1 MAHNVAMFLWR
12 SLLVQAIR
20 RHYIA
25 TTLELLFVFLSFA
38 AALQRRAPVPLDK
51 RPNSTEL
58 DSILVSRRPTHVVL
72 GPNTSYNK
80 MLLDTVVALYS
91 AGNSTEGET
100 VPSTALNASLVSDV
114 AKDCAEIALNQK
126 ASVHPFPTLADDF
139 GASGFSTSYMY
150 AIEQAHL
157 KLQRIYY
164 SSTDYED
171 VKVVVEDLPGWL
183 FSKMTDDYRSEFFY
197 TMFLV
202 FTVTAMRRL
211 GAIAYELSTGL
222 AEKQALMGLTAV
234 QFSAGH
240 FFTALAFYIV
250 ECIIVITTM
259 YTVTLTDDVTAYASG
274 INPLMVIV
282 SFLLFVVGQSTVPV
296 FVTAVFPKGWVRMLL
311 FAALLVVAPATVSPG
326 LETVPQYL
334 TRTRRSKL
342 FAGTLPQSGLISVM
356 MIMFLAQDYE
366 GGADLSVVTR
376 RVMGNNVTILEIW
389 LVVFLSDVG
398 IVFLTWYLPQILPW
412 CSDNPRSPLF
422 LITPSYW
429 KGEDARGQIDAKP
442 LHRDPTRF
450 EELPPDVHP
459 IVRARNLTKFIGTV
473 PVLNGL
479 DLDVYERKVTVLLG
493 HNAAGK
499 STLMSILTGTL
510 GGPTSGTA
518 IVCGHD
524 VYSDREMV
532 HSEVALCQ
540 QSDIFFEDL
549 TCGENAL
556 YFAALKEGHG
566 TDVQKATASMLT
578 KMGLEGVRDKMPGEV
593 SSGTLRM
600 LSLAIAIASQP
611 KLLMLDEPTSGMDLV
626 TRRKIW
632 DILQKVGRETT
643 LMFSSHDM
651 FEADAVADH
660 IVIMAAGTVICS
672 GSTTF
677 LKRTCGVGYT
687 ITLVKEPRLFNE
699 EGALAVIRKV
709 IPGAHVRSDGQST
722 VAIRLGTSDHTGFPA
737 LFKTL
742 ERSSKRL
749 GIADIGLTVAT
760 VKDVYIKINYNWT
773 PEAQTIQTDTL
784 KGDDVAVLCKPVSK
798 GQSDISAVLQGT
810 VHKAAHVLE
819 TKLWHLP
826 HVVRAT
832 AGAAVASARARATT
846 QEYARRPGTVPPVR
860 NVRDSIRLVVDP
872 ANSLTVP
879 VLLNLV
885 DTAVL
890 RLVTRQRTAHIVAR
904 VSQLELRQSTSRV
917 SVFMFWTVGCAA
929 TYALAF
935 SAFAAFP
942 AAERVDG
949 ARDIQLMTGLSG
961 GFFVFSHAAFDFVHC
976 VAFAVP
982 WCLIYRSSGGN
993 SFGSLA
999 LIFATF
1005 VLSSPA
1011 MIGMAYLT
1019 AERAL
1024 TELGAVYSQF
1034 MWIYFSGIV
1043 LFLGTRV
1050 FNALG
1055 VEISSADI
1063 AAELCGRQ
1071 RAAPSLPSLSN
1082 LPSLPGGAPVI
1093 PTVSARA
1100 WRAIFRTWRNALAAD
1115 NEEDADIYTPLWYSS
1130 PCDQATPLSFTHNGV
1145 LPELLFLLLNGLICL
1160 GIASY
1165 ITSGYFSVREAI
1177 FGHKWTRKGVNAA
1190 PSTPAQDA
1198 RTTPTR
1204 DPNVEEEKQL
1214 AIALCDT
1221 KDFSAHALVVCD
1233 LCKSFGES
1241 CAVRD
1246 FNLALRPSEC
1256 LGLLG
1261 VQGSGKTTTLN
1272 LLAALAEATY
1282 GEAYTTEASMQDN
1295 VRKWQSQISYCQQNG
1310 GLLDKLNAYEFLYL
1324 VARLRGVSPN
1334 DLEAAVNCVISII
1347 DIKDNAS
1354 KPCGIYSIEECQSSC
1369 NRIAIM
1375 SDGQLKCL
1383 GTLQQLRDKYA
1394 RGYRLEFKL
1403 KHEAEPNA
1411 AEQLKEAVQQNF
1423 AGAKLV
1429 ESLQNVITYNLPERL
1444 PWSKLFRKVALL
1456 EKDFPLEYAI
1466 GGENTLEQVFLSL
1479 VGAEKGQ

>member
-1 MAHNVAMFLWR
+1 M
-12 SLLVQAIR
+12 
-20 RHYIA
+20 
-25 TTLELLFVFLSFA
+25 
-38 AALQRRAPVPLDK
+38 
-51 RPNSTEL
+51 
-58 DSILVSRRPTHVVL
+58 
-72 GPNTSYNK
+72 
-80 MLLDTVVALYS
+80 
-91 AGNSTEGET
+91 
-100 VPSTALNASLVSDV
+100 PSTALNASLVSDV

-126 ASVHPFPTLADDF
+126 ASVHPLCAVLETPEGATSHAPDSSLTYTIYSPTLADDF

-164 SSTDYED
+164 SWTDYED

-389 LVVFLSDVG
+389 LVVFFSDVG

-422 LITPSYW
+422 LIT
-429 KGEDARGQIDAKP
+429 
-442 LHRDPTRF
+442 
-450 EELPPDVHP
+450 
-459 IVRARNLTKFIGTV
+459 FIGTV

-709 IPGAHVRSDGQST
+709 IPGAHVHSDGQST

-773 PEAQTIQTDTL
+773 PEAHTIQTDTL

-798 GQSDISAVLQGT
+798 GHRTSAQCFKALFIKRLTYLRRSSGIFLMLYVLPLVLLWLLLELAPPPKSTPDDQELYHLYGTSEIRLGYNFPAYTVVLQGG
-810 VHKAAHVLE
+810 AAASLSRALMILVEAEGCKVLQVSDVDKIRIGYDLATYIRTYPMAIVLE
-819 TKLWHLP
+819 P
-826 HVVRAT
+826 DR
-832 AGAAVASARARATT
+832 
-846 QEYARRPGTVPPVR
+846 
-860 NVRDSIRLVVDP
+860 IRLVVDP

-1055 VEISSADI
+1055 VEVMQYATLLFPPWALLACLLKISSADI